1 MDSINFFDIKSNIID
16 HMKRQD
22 SFKDLNYEAS
32 AINALIDA
40 LAYAAYHINVY
51 ANFALNES
59 FLDTAQVRSSVVS
72 KAQNIGY
79 VPSQYLSSKASV
91 MLTYTGTQ
99 ALDGYTIPIGTTF
112 QAVKDGTTYYFRT
125 YETSLVNQTST
136 GRYWT
141 QVYLREGTMMTERW
155 TQDADRTTRFV
166 LPANNVD
173 LSTLTV
179 KVYESVSDNAGRYFQ
194 ETKNIIQFA
203 TELPALY
210 TVIEN
215 TDGNVELI
223 FGDGVLA
230 KSIDPGNI
238 VEVNYLACS
247 GEDANDIAVFD
258 LLTIPGASYD
268 ISQWLVSTAEVS
280 NSGADRESIESIRAN
295 APKFFQRQGR
305 NVVADDYYSDIMS
318 RYSSLIDSMSVWGG
332 EDNDPPDYGS
342 VYISIKP
349 KGALSL
355 STLQKEDI
363 MEAIEESSVVGI
375 TPKIVDPTVIYVNMT
390 MNVEY
395 NRLGLRTDLEA
406 LHDEIISTTLA
417 FFNNNVS
424 SFNVDFRYSKF
435 LSNIF
440 AIDEVI
446 LDITLDNSLYMYFE
460 PNVTVRTTYEL
471 DFKNAIKPGSV
482 LIGPYAVLGVNSTM
496 LYMADTDGDGIL
508 REYNDDEATEVGIID
523 YENGVV
529 TIENYTFSTT
539 SGEQIPIT
547 MKPASNNMS
556 VTQDYI
562 FSIDSINVE
571 MIANDEK
578 NGNGTS
584 YESMTS

>member
-1 MDSINFFDIKSNIID
+1 MDSINFFDIKNDIISYLQ
-16 HMKRQD
+16 RQD

-79 VPSQYLSSKASV
+79 APSQYISSKASV

-230 KSIDPGNI
+230 KAIEPGNI

-280 NSGADRESIESIRAN
+280 NSGADRESIESIRVN

-508 REYNDDEATEVGIID
+508 REYNDDEATEVGFID

-578 NGNGTS
+578 TGNGTS

>member
-1 MDSINFFDIKSNIID
+1 MDSINFFDIKQNIID
-16 HMKRQD
+16 YMKRQD

-79 VPSQYLSSKASV
+79 APSQYISSKASV

-230 KSIDPGNI
+230 KAIEPGNI

-280 NSGADRESIESIRAN
+280 NSGADRESIESIRVN

-508 REYNDDEATEVGIID
+508 REYNDDEATEVGFID

-578 NGNGTS
+578 TGNGTS

>member
-125 YETSLVNQTST
+125 YETALVNQTST

>member
-1 MDSINFFDIKSNIID
+1 MDSINFFDIKNDIISYLQ
-16 HMKRQD
+16 RQD

-59 FLDTAQVRSSVVS
+59 FLDTAIKRSSVVS
-72 KAQNIGY
+72 KAANLGY
-79 VPSQYLSSKASV
+79 TPSQYISSKASV

-155 TQDADRTTRFV
+155 IQDADRTTRFV

-215 TDGNVELI
+215 TDGNIELI

-230 KSIDPGNI
+230 KAIEPGNI

-247 GEDANDIAVFD
+247 GEEANDIAVFD

-280 NSGADRESIESIRAN
+280 NSGADRESIESIRVN

-395 NRLGLRTDLEA
+395 NRLGLRTDLEV

-496 LYMADTDGDGIL
+496 LYMADTNGDGIL
-508 REYNDDEATEVGIID
+508 REYNDDEATEVGFID

-578 NGNGTS
+578 TGNGTS

>member
-1 MDSINFFDIKSNIID
+1 MNSVNFNDIKQSLIEY
-16 HMKRQD
+16 MKRQ
-22 SFKDLNYEAS
+22 SEFKDLNYEAS
-32 AINALIDA
+32 AINALLDA
-40 LAYAAYHINVY
+40 LAYSCYYLQVY

-59 FLDTAQVRSSVVS
+59 FLDTALKRSSVVS
-72 KAQNIGY
+72 KAYNIGY

-125 YETSLVNQTST
+125 YETALVNQTST

-440 AIDEVI
+440 AIDDVI

-508 REYNDDEATEVGIID
+508 REYNDDEATEVGFID
-523 YENGVV
+523 YESGVV

>member
-1 MDSINFFDIKSNIID
+1 MDSINFFDIKQNIID
-16 HMKRQD
+16 YMKRQD

-79 VPSQYLSSKASV
+79 APSQYISSKASV

-166 LPANNVD
+166 LLANNVD

-203 TELPALY
+203 TQLPALY

-215 TDGNVELI
+215 TDGNIELI

-230 KSIDPGNI
+230 KAIEPGNI

-280 NSGADRESIESIRAN
+280 NSGADRESIESIRVN

-508 REYNDDEATEVGIID
+508 REYNDDEATEVGFID

-578 NGNGTS
+578 TGNGTS

>member
-1 MDSINFFDIKSNIID
+1 
-16 HMKRQD
+16 MKRQD

-79 VPSQYLSSKASV
+79 SPSQYLSSKASV

-247 GEDANDIAVFD
+247 GADANDIAVFD

>member
-1 MDSINFFDIKSNIID
+1 MDSINFFDIKQNIID
-16 HMKRQD
+16 YMKRQD

-79 VPSQYLSSKASV
+79 APSQYISSKASV

-230 KSIDPGNI
+230 KAIEPGNI

-247 GEDANDIAVFD
+247 GKDANDIAVFD

-280 NSGADRESIESIRAN
+280 NSGADRESIESIRVN

-508 REYNDDEATEVGIID
+508 REYNDDEATEVGFID

-578 NGNGTS
+578 TGNGTS

>member
-1 MDSINFFDIKSNIID
+1 M
-16 HMKRQD
+16 
-22 SFKDLNYEAS
+22 NYEAS

-79 VPSQYLSSKASV
+79 APSQYISSKASV

-230 KSIDPGNI
+230 KAIEPGNI

-280 NSGADRESIESIRAN
+280 NSGADRESIESIRVN

-508 REYNDDEATEVGIID
+508 REYNDDEATEVGFID

-578 NGNGTS
+578 TGNGTS

>member
-1 MDSINFFDIKSNIID
+1 MDSINFFDIKQNIID
-16 HMKRQD
+16 YMKRQD

-79 VPSQYLSSKASV
+79 APSQYISSKASV

-230 KSIDPGNI
+230 KAIEPGNI

-280 NSGADRESIESIRAN
+280 NSGADRESIESIRVN

-471 DFKNAIKPGSV
+471 NFKNAIKPGSV

-508 REYNDDEATEVGIID
+508 REYNDDEATEVGFID

-578 NGNGTS
+578 IGNGTS